1 MRALIAAI
9 VTAVLATGCVRHYAG
24 TARRFDPAELVEPGW
39 IHVTGMREIRQDGD
53 DDCGPAAVAM
63 VLARWQR
70 ATSVEALRRQL
81 PVPEGGLVAADLRTL
96 LRHHGLR
103 AFVVEGKLADL
114 EHELAA
120 GRPVIVGTVKPV
132 DRRRSLRHFE
142 VVVAMHAGAGRV
154 VTLDPSGGW
163 RELAIDAF
171 VAQWAASGHTTVVAL
186 P

>member
-9 VTAVLATGCVRHYAG
+9 VTVVLAGGCVRHYAG
-24 TARRFDPAELVEPGW
+24 TARVFDPAELADPGW
-39 IHVTGMREIRQDGD
+39 IRVAGMREIRQDD
-53 DDCGPAAVAM
+53 EDDCGPAAVAM

-70 ATSVEALRRQL
+70 ATSLEQLRERI

-96 LRHHGLR
+96 LRDHGLR
-103 AFVVEGKLADL
+103 AFVLEGSMTDL

-132 DRRRSLRHFE
+132 DRRRALRHFE
-142 VVVAMHAGAGRV
+142 VVVALHTGAGRV

-163 RELAIDAF
+163 RELPVDVFAK
-171 VAQWAASGHTTVVAL
+171 QWAASGHTTVVAL